1 VNSNG
6 AVTWESKLVVASMEK
21 EKRVGDGRWEE
32 AISESLMAPQLG
44 RWGITIQESTQRCSS
59 LF

>member
-1 VNSNG
+1 MNSNG

-44 RWGITIQESTQRCSS
+44 RWGITIQEST
-59 LF
+59 